1 MTTYLTALTASSVG
15 YALMALAYLGWGI
28 LSARL
33 LSIYFEPLERPFA
46 LIWLGWSISLVFFHL
61 WNFLA
66 PVSIYASLIFL
77 AIGFSFA
84 IPNLRSYIKSALSH
98 PTMFVLGYG
107 ITLALLSVW
116 IASWSMLTP
125 ANNDSGIYHF
135 NSIRWINEYAVV
147 PGLGNVHG
155 RLAFNQS
162 FFTYVASLNLY
173 PLFNQGHNLANT
185 FLFLLLFAEL
195 LRHLF
200 TLIDHLPNAADH
212 RPSIVAVFFIP
223 FLIYRVLFSSLS
235 SPTPDNAS
243 SVLQILLFIHYANFL
258 KVKAFDKYAD
268 SRLTLIVVLSATLIT
283 LKLSNLCYAAVI
295 FATSILFRFRG
306 SFVTQSYPLRTTIKL
321 LLISFIIVIPWLG
334 RGLITSGYP
343 VYPSTVGRIQTD
355 WSVPVEQVKD
365 MLAWFY
371 SWARKPNVPPNEVP
385 GDWQW
390 LAPWFDSVSRRAFA
404 SVVYPVC
411 LSALNMIVALAF
423 FISRLRIGKRD
434 GPVLLTT
441 LLLLPPVASII
452 FWFFVAP
459 DIRYAHSL
467 FYIAAIASSILLIE
481 ITAVMQ
487 RNKTALIAS
496 ALFLIVNAG
505 LTYRLFTNSGG
516 LINIFTK
523 GGGLI
528 NISRVGYLPIPSAE
542 LIEKR
547 TESGLKIYVTVRDDR
562 CWDSPLPCTPYFNPE
577 LRLRGTDI
585 QSGFTVAPKGE
596 G

>member
-1 MTTYLTALTASSVG
+1 MITYLTALTTSLVG
-15 YALMALAYLGWGI
+15 YVLMASAYLGWGI

-33 LSIYFEPLERPFA
+33 LSIYFEPLEGSFA

-66 PVSIYASLIFL
+66 PVSLYASLIFL
-77 AIGFSFA
+77 AIGFSLA

-98 PTMFVLGYG
+98 PTMFGLGYG
-107 ITLALLSVW
+107 IALALLSVW

-125 ANNDSGIYHF
+125 ENNDSGIYHF

-162 FFTYVASLNLY
+162 FFMYVASLNLS
-173 PLFNQGHNLANT
+173 PLFNHGHNLANS

-195 LRHLF
+195 LRHMF
-200 TLIDHLPNAADH
+200 ILIHRLPHAVDEYWS
-212 RPSIVAVFFIP
+212 SIVAVFFIP
-223 FLIYRVLFSSLS
+223 FLTYHVLFSSIS
-235 SPTPDNAS
+235 SPTPDEAS

-283 LKLSNLCYAAVI
+283 LKLSNVCYAAVI

-306 SFVTQSYPLRTTIKL
+306 SFSTQSYPLRTTIKL
-321 LLISFIIVIPWLG
+321 LLISCIIVMPWLG
-334 RGLITSGYP
+334 RGLIVSGYP
-343 VYPSTVGRIQTD
+343 AYPSTVGRIQAD
-355 WSVPVEQVKD
+355 WSVPVERAKIES
-365 MLAWFY
+365 AAING
-371 SWARKPNVPPNEVP
+371 WARKPVVPSNEVL
-385 GDWQW
+385 GNWNW
-390 LAPWFDSVSRRAFA
+390 LAPWFDSIIRSAFV

-411 LSALNMIVALAF
+411 ISALSIILVLAF
-423 FISRLRIGKRD
+423 FISRLRIGKQN
-434 GPVLLTT
+434 GLVLLTT
-441 LLLLPPVASII
+441 LLLLPPFASII
-452 FWFFVAP
+452 FWFFTAP
-459 DIRYAHSL
+459 LPRYAHSS

-505 LTYRLFTNSGG
+505 FAYRLFTNSGG

-528 NISRVGYLPIPSAE
+528 NISRVGYAPIPSAE

-547 TESGLKIYVTVRDDR
+547 TESGLKIYIPAREDR
-562 CWDSPLPCTPYFNPE
+562 CWNSPLPCTPYFNPE

-585 QSGFTVAPKGE
+585 QSGFMVAPK
-596 G
+596 

>member
-1 MTTYLTALTASSVG
+1 MTTYLLDLTISLVG
-15 YALMALAYLGWGI
+15 YVLMASAYFGWGG

-33 LSIYFEPLERPFA
+33 LSITFEPLEGSFA

-66 PVSIYASLIFL
+66 PVSIDASLIFL
-77 AIGFSFA
+77 AIGFSLA

-98 PTMFVLGYG
+98 PTMFDLGYG

-125 ANNDSGIYHF
+125 ENNDSGIYHF

-162 FFTYVASLNLY
+162 FFMYVASLNLF
-173 PLFNQGHNLANT
+173 PVFNHGHNLANS
-185 FLFLLLFAEL
+185 FLFLVLFAEL

-200 TLIDHLPNAADH
+200 TLIHHLPNAVD
-212 RPSIVAVFFIP
+212 RQPSIVAVFFIP

-258 KVKAFDKYAD
+258 RVKAFDKLAD
-268 SRLTLIVVLSATLIT
+268 SRLTLIVVLSATLMT
-283 LKLSNLCYAAVI
+283 LKLSNVCYAAVI

-306 SFVTQSYPLRTTIKL
+306 SFITQSYPLGTKIKL
-321 LLISFIIVIPWLG
+321 LVISCIIVIPWLS
-334 RGLITSGYP
+334 RGLIVSGYP
-343 VYPSTVGRIQTD
+343 VYPSTIGRIQTD
-355 WSVPVEQVKD
+355 WSVPIEQARNES
-365 MLAWFY
+365 AWIY
-371 SWARKPNVPPNEVP
+371 SWSRKPIVSPNEVL
-385 GDWQW
+385 GNWQW
-390 LAPWFDSVSRRAFA
+390 LAPWFDSLIRRAFA
-404 SVVYPVC
+404 SVVYPVG

-441 LLLLPPVASII
+441 LLSLPPFAAII
-452 FWFFVAP
+452 FWFFTAP
-459 DIRYAHSL
+459 EPRFAHSL
-467 FYIAAIASSILLIE
+467 FYIAAIASSLPLIE
-481 ITAVMQ
+481 ITAVTQ
-487 RNKTALIAS
+487 RNKTGLMAS

-505 LTYRLFTNSGG
+505 LAYRLFTNSGG

-528 NISRVGYLPIPSAE
+528 NISRVGYVPIPSAG

-547 TESGLKIYVTVRDDR
+547 TETGLKIYIPAREDH
-562 CWDSPLPCTPYFNPE
+562 CWNSPLPCTPYFNPE
-577 LRLRGTDI
+577 LRLRGNGI
-585 QSGFTVAPKGE
+585 QSGFRVAPK
-596 G
+596 